1 MDIVRK
7 YLVNRNTSAVLPD
20 YDRQGRLWSQVIE
33 GKKNFLVKVP
43 PRKLLNEC
51 LEYYGDSMIG
61 AVRGTRAILGNIR
74 MAPIKIHADV
84 ELYWFPTLSP
94 RKNSCIWLTPAHIID
109 FIYISENRTEVV
121 LTEGN
126 TVTIDMTIRRLIK
139 KRQVT
144 YTLKSQVEE
153 RKNRNGFYSIEQGD
167 GIQLIKDPKGVNYI
181 RRGKKIIK
189 N

>member
-1 MDIVRK
+1 MEIVRK
-7 YLVNRNTSAVLPD
+7 YLVNRSTSAILPE
-20 YDRQGRLWSQVIE
+20 YDRQGRLCSQVIE
-33 GKKNFLVKVP
+33 GQKNFLVMVP

-74 MAPIKIHADV
+74 MAPIIIHADN

-94 RKNSCIWLTPAHIID
+94 QKNSCIWLTPAHIID
-109 FIYISENRTEVV
+109 FIYISENRTKVI

-126 TVTIDMTIRRLIK
+126 SVTIDMTIGRLK
-139 KRQVT
+139 RKRQIT

-153 RKNRNGFYSIEQGD
+153 RKNRNVFYSIGPDEGL
-167 GIQLIKDPKGVNYI
+167 QLIKDPKGVNYVHS
-181 RRGKKIIK
+181 GKKIIK
-189 N
+189 K